1 MAISVPPNRLISDN
15 ILQLT
20 ERTQEGMKFKTNQ
33 EINSFAAAQ
42 EETMRAVL
50 WKDS

>member
-1 MAISVPPNRLISDN
+1 MAISVPPNRLISD

-20 ERTQEGMKFKTNQ
+20 ERTQEGMKFETNQ